1 MISSP
6 SSSSRRL
13 ARNVATLA
21 LVSLAA
27 CRHGVPRAAP
37 VPLKLAVMPVQNAAG
52 GAAPIRPLT
61 DALDEAL
68 GGRALEI
75 VPRRDL
81 DAVLAAH
88 RIRFTGGVDRPMA
101 KALREELGVEAVLV
115 PTLEAYAGDAPPRVA
130 IAVRLVSAN
139 DRPAVLWADVI
150 ARSGEDSPG
159 LLGIGLV
166 TKAGDLEKSVVKDVA
181 RAVERW
187 VATRRSV
194 EPCGKAGR
202 FGPRRVFRAPVLD
215 DVGRRTIA
223 VLPFTNE
230 TTRRSAGDV
239 LLGQFVAQLARSGSF
254 EVLDPGLV
262 REELLGHRIVLEGG
276 VSVDNATALL
286 SLLQADL
293 VLSGFVHVFEAPSGA
308 RAPPKVEFS
317 SFVLDRRTAELVWSA
332 GSTGA
337 GNDGV
342 FFFDAGR
349 VETTSAL
356 SCRMV
361 RGVVDAIVGH
371 RAPLEQPP

>member
-1 MISSP
+1 MISSRS
-6 SSSSRRL
+6 SSSSRGACR
-13 ARNVATLA
+13 VAALA
-21 LVSLAA
+21 LAALAA
-27 CRHGVPRAAP
+27 CRHGAPRSGP
-37 VPLKLAVMPVQNAAG
+37 GPLKLAVLPVQNAAG
-52 GAAPIRPLT
+52 GAAPIRALT

-68 GGRALEI
+68 SARALEI
-75 VPRRDL
+75 VPRREL
-81 DAVLAAH
+81 DAMLAAH

-101 KALREELGVEAVLV
+101 EALREELGVDAVLV
-115 PTLEAYAGDAPPRVA
+115 PTLELYAAEAPPRIA

-139 DRPAVLWADVI
+139 ERPAVLWADVV
-150 ARSGEDSPG
+150 ARSGDDAPG
-159 LLGIGLV
+159 LLGRGLV
-166 TKAGDLEKSVVKDVA
+166 TRAGELEKTVLHDVA
-181 RAVERW
+181 GAVERW
-187 VATRRSV
+187 VTTRAGD

-239 LLGQFVAQLARSGSF
+239 LLGQFVAQLAASGSF

-293 VLSGFVHVFEAPSGA
+293 VLSGYVQVYEAPSGP

-317 SFVLDRRTAELVWSA
+317 SYVLDRRTAELVWSA
-332 GSTGA
+332 GSVGA

-342 FFFDAGR
+342 FFFDVGR
-349 VETTSAL
+349 IETTSAL

-361 RGVVDAIVGH
+361 RGVVDGIVGR
-371 RAPLEQPP
+371 RAPLGSGH